1 MKNHFYKIFIIISVV
16 LSSCTNQLDI
26 LPTDQISSATFW
38 KSKSDFDKALT
49 AIYATM
55 QSYEFSHEQP
65 VWDCLTDNA
74 YAQHNSGS
82 AKEIVAGSIS
92 PSTGGYVAG
101 VYNDS
106 YKWIAT
112 INIFLKQLESY
123 KGTDISDA
131 LKKQYSGEVKFLR
144 AFYYFQLYYL
154 YGDVPLV
161 LEPLT
166 VETQIQPKVPAT
178 QILNAVLADVDFAIA
193 NLPDVP
199 YYQNS
204 GHAVV
209 TSAEALK
216 ARVLIFVAYGNT
228 GTPNLETLKQVKDL
242 TVHIQK
248 EYSLSSNFDNLYRS
262 AGQKGNQEI
271 IYSVNYLAPNNTAP
285 WDMYYGD
292 WVVVSP
298 LQNFVNDFECIDGL
312 PYGVSPLTDTNDIF
326 KNRDPRLA
334 KSVYKDHPDFGGGK
348 IQIPSNSRPTGYG
361 IMKYLD
367 PANLPFGFS
376 TLSAQNAV
384 IFRLGEV
391 LLMYAEAQNEIAG
404 PDETVYDAMTKLR
417 ARVQMPAYPAGL
429 SKEAMRL
436 RIRHE
441 RRIELCFEGLRY
453 FDLKRWRIAK
463 EIMNNVKDG
472 LLPYHFED
480 KLYRWPLPQTEIDKS
495 GGVLIQN
502 PDYN

>member
-1 MKNHFYKIFIIISVV
+1 MKSHLYKIFIIISVV
-16 LSSCTNQLDI
+16 ISSCTDQLDI
-26 LPTDQISSATFW
+26 LPSDQISSATFW
-38 KSKSDFDKALT
+38 KSKGDFDKALT
-49 AIYATM
+49 AAYATM

-106 YKWIAT
+106 YKGIAT
-112 INIFLKQLESY
+112 INIFLKQLEDY
-123 KGTDISDA
+123 KGSDMPDA
-131 LKKQYSGEVKFLR
+131 VKKQYTAEVKFLR

-166 VETQIQPKVPAT
+166 VETQIQPKVPAPQVLT
-178 QILNAVLADVDFAIA
+178 AVLADVDFAIA
-193 NLPDVP
+193 NLTDVP
-199 YYQNS
+199 YFQNS

-209 TSAEALK
+209 TSAKALK
-216 ARVLIFVAYGNT
+216 ARVLILAAYGNT
-228 GTPNLETLKQVKDL
+228 GTPDIEILKQVRDL
-242 TVHIQK
+242 TVQIQQ
-248 EYSLSSNFDNLYRS
+248 EYTLSPKFEDLYRS

-271 IYSVNYLAPNNTAP
+271 IFSVNYLAPNNTAP

-292 WVVVSP
+292 WLVVSP
-298 LQNFVNDFECIDGL
+298 LQNFVNDFECTDGL
-312 PYGVSPLTDTNDIF
+312 PYGTSPLTNTTAPF
-326 KNRDPRLA
+326 ENRDSRLA
-334 KSVYKDHPDFGGGK
+334 KSVFVDHPDFGGGK
-348 IQIPSNSRPTGYG
+348 IQIPSNSRPTGFG

-391 LLMYAEAQNEIAG
+391 LLMYAEAQNEISG
-404 PDETVYDAMTKLR
+404 PDATVYQAMTTLR
-417 ARVQMPAYPAGL
+417 GRVGMPAYPAGL
-429 SKEAMRL
+429 TKEAMRL

-441 RRIELCFEGLRY
+441 RRIELAFEGLRY

-463 EIMNNVKDG
+463 EVMNNVKDG

-480 KLYRWPLPQTEIDKS
+480 KLYKWPLPQTEIDKS
-495 GGVLIQN
+495 KGILIQN
-502 PDYN
+502 PDYK